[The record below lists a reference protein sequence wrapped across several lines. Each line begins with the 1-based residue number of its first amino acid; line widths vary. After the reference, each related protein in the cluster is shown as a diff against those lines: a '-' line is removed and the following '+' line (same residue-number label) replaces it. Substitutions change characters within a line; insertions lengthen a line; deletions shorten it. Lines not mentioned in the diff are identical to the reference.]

1 MGDFSA
7 PVGQSVSALEEE
19 AGAADRSFVIERVQR
34 PADPEVFLDMVDW
47 RTETVGSRE
56 KKVKAIGRCRSADL
70 SVGSGGHGRTC
81 PASEATS
88 RSRRNSCIQIGSTEK
103 PASNFGQ
110 ETHGQEGETVAILH
124 PAG

>member
-1 MGDFSA
+1 MGDFSS

-19 AGAADRSFVIERVQR
+19 AGAADRSFVIERVQP

-47 RTETVGSRE
+47 RTEPVGSRE
-56 KKVKAIGRCRSADL
+56 KKVKAIERCRGADL

-81 PASEATS
+81 PASEATC
-88 RSRRNSCIQIGSTEK
+88 RSRRNSCIQIGSAEK